1 MPRAV
6 SNASPLIHLA
16 KIGRLHL
23 LREFHAQVLAP
34 PAVWR
39 EVVERGQAYPETP
52 IIERAFRDGWLQQ
65 KSISDSVLVSLLK
78 LQLDEG
84 EAEAIALALQERT
97 EVVLLDDSQAR
108 LMARRLNLQVTGVVG
123 ILIRAKREAKIV
135 SLKQEIDRLREQGG
149 FWLAE
154 RVVQRALQAVGEND
168 QI

>member
-1 MPRAV
+1 M
-6 SNASPLIHLA
+6 
-16 KIGRLHL
+16 
-23 LREFHAQVLAP
+23 
-34 PAVWR
+34 
-39 EVVERGQAYPETP
+39 
-52 IIERAFRDGWLQQ
+52 
-65 KSISDSVLVSLLK
+65 LK